1 MPASPACLIEVPVEL
16 WSPRISGNLGEDKA
30 PLFQMK
36 SPAEAGL
43 FLSECSSWISVR
55 SVLELRHRLEL
66 ILGSRED
73 GVVRIPSAVSRIARS
88 PVVRCPIA

>member
-1 MPASPACLIEVPVEL
+1 MSAG
-16 WSPRISGNLGEDKA
+16 RRLGFLEIVHDVSFWTTKDKA

-55 SVLELRHRLEL
+55 SVFELRHGLEL
-66 ILGSRED
+66 ILGSREH
-73 GVVRIPSAVSRIARS
+73 GVVRIPFAVRRVGRS
-88 PVVRCPIA
+88 PVGRRPVA